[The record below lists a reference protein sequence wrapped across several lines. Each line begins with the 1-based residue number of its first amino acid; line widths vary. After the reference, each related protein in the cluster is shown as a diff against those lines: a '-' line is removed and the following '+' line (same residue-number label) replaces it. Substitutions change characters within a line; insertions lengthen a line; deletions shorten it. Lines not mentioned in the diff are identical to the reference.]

1 HSQHLGNR
9 QSGEVKGGMKTRGDQ
24 RPGDRHAER
33 VERGSNRMA
42 KMTGPMAMTQM
53 LVRLTGL
60 ISVILGVLLWTGRA
74 LALIP
79 QHMFIG
85 VVFVLSLWVLAAL
98 AARAGVSSHFIVTVV
113 LWGVLVLVL
122 GLMQRQM
129 LVGDAHWVIQVLHLL
144 I

>member
-1 HSQHLGNR
+1 
-9 QSGEVKGGMKTRGDQ
+9 
-24 RPGDRHAER
+24 
-33 VERGSNRMA
+33 MA
-42 KMTGPMAMTQM
+42 KMTGAMAMTQM

-98 AARAGVSSHFIVTVV
+98 AARAGVSSPFIVTVV

-122 GLMQRQM
+122 GLMQRQL

-144 I
+144 IGLGAIRQAEKLAADIQRAAP